1 MSLVVA
7 GLCRG
12 KDPSPAHPVIYTP
25 IHSESILMMLRSNPA
40 ARGLAAVLLLA
51 ATAAVAVQGSINVS
65 VQLQYKPA
73 A

>member
-12 KDPSPAHPVIYTP
+12 KDPPPAHPVIYTP
-25 IHSESILMMLRSNPA
+25 IHSESIPMMLGSNPA
-40 ARGLAAVLLLA
+40 ARGLAAVLLA
-51 ATAAVAVQGSINVS
+51 ATAAVAVHGSINVS
-65 VQLQYKPA
+65 VHMQYKPA